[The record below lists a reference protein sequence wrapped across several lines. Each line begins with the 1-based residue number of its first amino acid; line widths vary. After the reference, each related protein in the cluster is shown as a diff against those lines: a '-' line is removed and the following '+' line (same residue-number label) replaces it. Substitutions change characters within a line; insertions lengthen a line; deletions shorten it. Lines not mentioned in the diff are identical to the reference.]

1 MVTEWVKSRHLIY
14 IETREKAS
22 SRFNRRISKDDFS
35 IERHARDIEAV
46 LDALDVNQNNI
57 DWYSSSLGSTLLIDA
72 FERRDLG
79 GRSSVLLAPNPDF
92 RFPLWSRIIIYSP
105 LPMVAFRKMVGF
117 VAWVVNRRTKEEGQK
132 VRYRRALLAQ
142 DVPRMLLSARWN
154 LGYSLP
160 EDLSRIEVP
169 CAVMTAAS
177 DTLHDFGKVERLADS
192 IPNCRM
198 INVPSNQYA
207 HEPGVLSEIGDFH
220 SSIP

>member
-1 MVTEWVKSRHLIY
+1 
-14 IETREKAS
+14 
-22 SRFNRRISKDDFS
+22 
-35 IERHARDIEAV
+35 
-46 LDALDVNQNNI
+46 
-57 DWYSSSLGSTLLIDA
+57 
-72 FERRDLG
+72 
-79 GRSSVLLAPNPDF
+79 
-92 RFPLWSRIIIYSP
+92 
-105 LPMVAFRKMVGF
+105 
-117 VAWVVNRRTKEEGQK
+117 
-132 VRYRRALLAQ
+132 
-142 DVPRMLLSARWN
+142 MLLSARWN

-207 HEPGVLSEIGDFH
+207 HEPGVLSEIVDFH